1 MPGLCVRGG
10 GWVCCRPGVG
20 GRVGACWPFGIYGRI
35 EKHTARVIVCRV
47 SCVLY
52 VVVDVFPVAGGGR
65 VGSVSKFMRGTFFV
79 RVRSFTV
86 PRCSVFVV
94 GRSIV
99 LHQY

>member
-1 MPGLCVRGG
+1 MFGR
-10 GWVCCRPGVG
+10 VG
-20 GRVGACWPFGIYGRI
+20 GRVVRWRMCTRSGIVAVPGIYGRI

-52 VVVDVFPVAGGGR
+52 AVVDVFPVAGGG
-65 VGSVSKFMRGTFFV
+65 

-94 GRSIV
+94 GRNIV